1 MNKAILFLMWVA
13 VISCSGTV
21 KKTTE
26 KWEISKINHSVVC
39 FTPFAEIEFTDTKIV
54 VTGKNSKSAFPYILA
69 KNRLVVHVLPEKL
82 LFDIQK
88 ISDSEWELTEMYT
101 NNPVKIT
108 LVKINH

>member
-1 MNKAILFLMWVA
+1 MNKAVLLLLWVA

-26 KWEISKINHSVVC
+26 KWEIGKINRSVAC

-69 KNRLVVHVLPEKL
+69 ENRLVVTIQTEKL
-82 LFDIQK
+82 LFEIQK
-88 ISDSEWELTEMYT
+88 ISPTEWILTEMYT
-101 NNPVKIT
+101 NNPAIINI
-108 LVKINH
+108 VKINH